1 MACFGNTIV
10 CIFVVLLYLCIG
22 MVTISD
28 IAAALG
34 VTPSTVSRAL
44 SGSPR
49 VKEETRLAVEQMAA
63 ALGYERNVVASNL
76 RKGKSDIVGIIVPR
90 IHREFFANCIG
101 GAEAVLNAA
110 GYNVLICQTH
120 EQFDAEV
127 KALRTLRNNRVA
139 GVLMSHAIGSMDGSH
154 ILETLGDRIPL
165 VQFDRVFSE
174 LPGAKVVS
182 NNAEGAYQA
191 TKHLIEQGYKRIG
204 TLAGY
209 MNSEAYVARLEG
221 YRKALMGSGLP
232 VDDSVVYY
240 DTILRDTGFDA
251 ALKAIEA
258 GCDALYCSGDFCALG
273 AIQAAQKKGL
283 RIPVDFGVV
292 GTADESFT
300 ALMSPSMSSLALNPL
315 EMGRQ
320 AAQAFLSGE
329 DGPVV
334 VPMELKERESSCK
347 RMNHYV

>member
-1 MACFGNTIV
+1 MDNNRNKYSYAWYRQWLTRIMM
-10 CIFVVLLYLCIG
+10 LA
-22 MVTISD
+22 
-28 IAAALG
+28 IAALL
-34 VTPSTVSRAL
+34 VTMMSCGHRQQYAPLAQKTHVDSLLNTVFETDDQV
-44 SGSPR
+44 R
-49 VKEETRLAVEQMAA
+49 VIE
-63 ALGYERNVVASNL
+63 VVA
-76 RKGKSDIVGIIVPR
+76 
-90 IHREFFANCIG
+90 
-101 GAEAVLNAA
+101 
-110 GYNVLICQTH
+110 
-120 EQFDAEV
+120 
-127 KALRTLRNNRVA
+127 
-139 GVLMSHAIGSMDGSH
+139 
-154 ILETLGDRIPL
+154 
-165 VQFDRVFSE
+165 
-174 LPGAKVVS
+174 
-182 NNAEGAYQA
+182 
-191 TKHLIEQGYKRIG
+191 KHLIEQGYKRIG

-232 VDDSVVYY
+232 VDESLVYY

-251 ALKAIEA
+251 ALKAIDA

-273 AIQAAQKKGL
+273 AIQAAQSKGL
-283 RIPVDFGVV
+283 RIPADFGVV

-329 DGPVV
+329 DGTVV